1 MQNKQDKRFE
11 ASKPKPDKT
20 FQKTVWLQIYIPF
33 IFILLLLGAIV
44 AVVWVGGVGSY
55 SGWADSALV
64 ILIIPALVLG
74 LILFVILAGL
84 CYGVMVVIGW
94 IPEPAKRV
102 QEISTRVA
110 TETRRFADLAV
121 RPLLA
126 PKAAKT
132 AVIETLRYLAS
143 IFSKEG

>member
-1 MQNKQDKRFE
+1 MQNKQDRRFE
-11 ASKPKPDKT
+11 VSKPKPDKN

-44 AVVWVGGVGSY
+44 AVLWVGGVGSY

-64 ILIIPALVLG
+64 ILIIPALLLG

-84 CYGVMVVIGW
+84 CYGVMVIIGI

-102 QEISTRVA
+102 QEISTRIA
-110 TETRRFADLAV
+110 IETRRFADLSV
-121 RPLLA
+121 RPLLI

-132 AVIETLRYLAS
+132 AVIEALRFLAS

>member
-1 MQNKQDKRFE
+1 MQSKQDKRFGT
-11 ASKPKPDKT
+11 SKPKPKRT
-20 FQKTVWLQIYIPF
+20 YRNSVWLQIYLPL

-44 AVVWVGGVGSY
+44 ALLWVGGVGSY
-55 SGWADSALV
+55 SGWADIALV
-64 ILIIPALVLG
+64 ILIIPALLLG

-84 CYGVMVVIGW
+84 CYGIMTIIGM

-102 QEISTRVA
+102 QEISTRIA
-110 TETRRFADLAV
+110 NETRRFADLAV

-126 PKAAKT
+126 PRAAKT
-132 AVIETLRYLAS
+132 AMIETLRYLAS